1 MKERIEHSL
10 RLAVVTNMVVGRRQ
24 LGTVNNMVRWPWT
37 TTIRA
42 TVATRITMALA
53 AQVMQPANQ
62 TLVTMVIMKAMT
74 IMRQRSPRRL
84 NTAMAMAVTTPM
96 RKANLLQKTMYTQ
109 TGSNTTTN
117 IRYVCT

>member
-10 RLAVVTNMVVGRRQ
+10 RLAVVTSMVVGRPQ

-96 RKANLLQKTMYTQ
+96 RKANLLQKTTYTQ